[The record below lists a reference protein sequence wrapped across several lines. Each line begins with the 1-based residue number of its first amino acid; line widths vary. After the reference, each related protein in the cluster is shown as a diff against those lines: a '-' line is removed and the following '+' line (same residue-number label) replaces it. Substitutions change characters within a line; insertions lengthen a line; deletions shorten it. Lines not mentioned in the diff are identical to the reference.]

1 MQRGALLVVVMFGFA
16 LSLLAPSG
24 TAWAATNWVVH
35 VATTNSGEAHA
46 QALPAAPASPAA
58 ACTSPASSKTIKVSW
73 SAVTHATAYAVY
85 ESTTTVGGTYTLVM
99 SGVTA
104 TSWTTGVLGTG
115 NYWFEVLAD
124 VGTNWASAKSTATGE
139 STINSSSCIQP

>member
-1 MQRGALLVVVMFGFA
+1 MRRGALLVVVLFGFA
-16 LSLLAPSG
+16 LSLLVTSG
-24 TAWAATNWVVH
+24 TAWAVTNWVVH
-35 VATTNSGEAHA
+35 VATTNSGEARA

-73 SAVTHATAYAVY
+73 TAVTHATAYAVY
-85 ESTTTVGGTYTLVM
+85 ESTTSASGTYTLAT
-99 SGVTA
+99 SGVTG
-104 TSWTTGVLGTG
+104 TSWTTAVLGTG

-124 VGTNWASAKSTATGE
+124 IGSNWASAKSTATGE

>member
-1 MQRGALLVVVMFGFA
+1 MQRGALLVVVLFGCA
-16 LSLLAPSG
+16 LSLLATSG

-46 QALPAAPASPAA
+46 QALPAAPASPTS
-58 ACTSPASSKTIKVSW
+58 ACTSPASTKTVKVSW

-85 ESTTTVGGTYTLVM
+85 ESTTTATGTYTLAT
-99 SGVTA
+99 SGVTG
-104 TSWTTGVLGTG
+104 TSWTTGVLAAG

-124 VGTNWASAKSTATGE
+124 VGSNWASAKSTATAE
-139 STINSSSCIQP
+139 RTISSSACS